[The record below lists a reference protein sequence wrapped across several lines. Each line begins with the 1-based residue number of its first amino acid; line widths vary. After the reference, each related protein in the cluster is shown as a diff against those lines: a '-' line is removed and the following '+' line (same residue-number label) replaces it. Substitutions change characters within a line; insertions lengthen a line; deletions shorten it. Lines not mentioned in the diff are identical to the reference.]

1 MTFLALLPIYIETR
15 ISKVSY
21 LKSYKVLLGPNISKI
36 EIYIEIFRRKT
47 VA

>member
-1 MTFLALLPIYIETR
+1 MLYYQSVYTER
-15 ISKVSY
+15 WISKVSY

-36 EIYIEIFRRKT
+36 ETYIEIFGGKT